1 MSNPS
6 QTGATAPMHELKRE
20 TLQFLKI
27 VGLVVCAIVA
37 LKAFVV
43 ESCPVHGPSMLPLLH
58 ENERILV
65 FKLPTVLSGLPGLEW
80 IDPVETNDLAVFAS
94 VDEQNKHY
102 VKRVVAM
109 GPERNGSNAVN
120 AGTAETG
127 GHSAGATNVKFEFG
141 KLYVNNQIVDERY
154 LVEEERSS
162 PMEHEA
168 WLEAGQLYV
177 LGDHRS
183 VSKDSR
189 RIGPVKHDQL
199 IGRAFFRFWPLSKL
213 GFL

>member
-1 MSNPS
+1 MSTPS
-6 QTGATAPMHELKRE
+6 QPQTGVPLHELKRE

-27 VGLVVCAIVA
+27 VGLVVCLIVV
-37 LKAFVV
+37 LKSFVI

-65 FKLPTVLSGLPGLEW
+65 FKLPTMLSRLPGFQSLE
-80 IDPVETNDLAVFAS
+80 PVGINDLAVFRG
-94 VDEQNKHY
+94 VDEEDKHY

-109 GPERNGSNAVN
+109 GPPLRDDNVVN
-120 AGTAETG
+120 AGAADPN
-127 GHSAGATNVKFEFG
+127 GHSPDAVNVKFEFG
-141 KLYVNNQIVDERY
+141 KLYVNNQRVEEGY
-154 LVEEERSS
+154 LVEEERNS
-162 PMEHEA
+162 PMEHQA
-168 WLEAGQLYV
+168 WLEAGQFYV

-189 RIGPVKHDQL
+189 RFGPIAREQL
-199 IGRAFFRFWPLSKL
+199 VGRAFFRFWPLSKF

>member
-6 QTGATAPMHELKRE
+6 QPGSNAPVQELKRE

-37 LKAFVV
+37 LKSFVV

-65 FKLPTVLSGLPGLEW
+65 FKLPTVLSRLPGLQW
-80 IDPVETNDLAVFAS
+80 IAPVETNDLAVFAS
-94 VDEQNKHY
+94 ADEENKHY

-109 GPERNGSNAVN
+109 GPPYNGSNVVN
-120 AGTAETG
+120 AGAADPNA
-127 GHSAGATNVKFEFG
+127 HSPDAINVKFEFG
-141 KLYVNNQIVDERY
+141 KLYVNNQIVDETY

-189 RIGPVKHDQL
+189 RIGPVNHDQL